1 MKFFDS
7 KIHKVPNAKREPLY
21 TLHEIADK
29 LGVDYKV
36 LISRIRANSKGHPSP
51 KPVLMSRSR
60 SHMSTGLYMLSEY
73 KVWWEASRLPK
84 EKVNEKDRMGSTT
97 PDARR

>member
-1 MKFFDS
+1 MKFINS
-7 KIHKVPNAKREPLY
+7 KIHQVPNAKREPLY

-36 LISRIRANSKGHPSP
+36 LISRIRANSKGRPSP
-51 KPVLMSRSR
+51 KPVFMSRSR

-73 KVWWEASRLPK
+73 KAWWEACQ
-84 EKVNEKDRMGSTT
+84 ETT
-97 PDARR
+97 KGESK